1 MSSAAEVPALRD
13 SSCLETALAHGR
25 EHGRIPASLINDAI
39 QSPEFDPLEFDLFVA
54 KACEERVE
62 IDWGPSQRNGNG
74 NRATGIRESW
84 DEIDPLNLYFN
95 EIGKVP
101 LLSAREEVALAIG
114 ISHGQDAARRRMI
127 VANLRLV
134 VKMAGV
140 YRRRGLPMLD
150 LIEEG
155 NLGLIAAVDRFD
167 PMRGFRFS
175 TYASWWIRQA
185 MVRAIAKQARTV
197 RVPLH
202 VMQGAQRLQ
211 DADRRLTKHLGRV
224 PHVEEL
230 AAATGERVER
240 IERTRQAMGTIFS
253 YDQTPIPDAIQ
264 SVMDFEALQ
273 IPSTPADQVE
283 LRMEQEQLNHLLER
297 LGSKEEAVLRIRFG
311 FLDGRSH
318 TLAETGGFLGVSRER
333 TRQIEKRALEKLRGF
348 LKAGSGEGVA
358 GGTIGSNRVN
368 GNGAG
373 ARKNGKRGARELRA
387 TPVADGS
394 NGANGGR
401 EKRRSKQVH
410 R

>member
-54 KACEERVE
+54 KACEGRVE
-62 IDWGPSQRNGNG
+62 IDWGLS
-74 NRATGIRESW
+74 
-84 DEIDPLNLYFN
+84 FN

-101 LLSAREEVALAIG
+101 LLSAREEIALAIG

-140 YRRRGLPMLD
+140 YRHRGLPMLD
-150 LIEEG
+150 IIEEG

-211 DADRRLTKHLGRV
+211 DADRRLTKRLGR
-224 PHVEEL
+224 PAHVEEL

-264 SVMDFEALQ
+264 GVMDFEARQ

-311 FLDGRSH
+311 FLDGRNH

-348 LKAGSGEGVA
+348 LKVEGGEGVA
-358 GGTIGSNRVN
+358 GRINGSDRGNGNGASGR

-373 ARKNGKRGARELRA
+373 ARKNGKNGAGKLRVVS
-387 TPVADGS
+387 VADGS

-401 EKRRSKQVH
+401 AKRRSKRVP